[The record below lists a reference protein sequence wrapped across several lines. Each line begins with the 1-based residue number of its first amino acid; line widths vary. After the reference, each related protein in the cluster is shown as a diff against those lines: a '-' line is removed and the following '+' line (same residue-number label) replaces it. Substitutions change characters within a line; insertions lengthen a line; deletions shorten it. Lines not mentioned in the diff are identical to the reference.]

1 MDLGFPRWPSSEGF
15 KLEVSQIRRTQGK
28 GGEDTHHCTISDCT
42 GSLDLPDVPAKST
55 MQITLTDL
63 ILFTEY
69 FILEHASR
77 ESLGS

>member
-1 MDLGFPRWPSSEGF
+1 MQD
-15 KLEVSQIRRTQGK
+15 K

-42 GSLDLPDVPAKST
+42 VSLDLPDAAVKST

-63 ILFTEY
+63 ILSTERL
-69 FILEHASR
+69 ILEHASR